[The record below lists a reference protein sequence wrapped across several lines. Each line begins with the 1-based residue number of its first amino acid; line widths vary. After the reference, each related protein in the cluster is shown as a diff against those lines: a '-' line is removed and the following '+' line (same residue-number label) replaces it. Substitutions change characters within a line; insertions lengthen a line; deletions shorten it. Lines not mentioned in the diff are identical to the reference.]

1 VQRSIGGVSA
11 IAFDVV
17 GVRLGRPGRID
28 EPHRRLRSFR
38 GAG

>member
-1 VQRSIGGVSA
+1 VQRSIGGV